1 MKRLGLLALVG
12 IAAASLAASRS
23 SATTS
28 SPVTTSISTVL
39 SSNSRELNSLFNGV
53 TLTARSVSVNS
64 NLGILSIRTPEGPAA
79 HAKREDVMAVGGGIH
94 MPVIIRLDPYRPTPT
109 SSHPIPETRSQLL
122 YALGFLA
129 IAWTVLR
136 SRKAAPP
143 HLA

>member
-1 MKRLGLLALVG
+1 MKRLGVLALIA

-53 TLTARSVSVNS
+53 TLTATSVSVNS
-64 NLGILSIRTPEGPAA
+64 NLGILSILTPTVPAA
-79 HAKREDVMAVGGGIH
+79 PAKRVDVMVVGGGVH
-94 MPVIIRLDPYRPTPT
+94 MPVIIRLDSYRPTFP
-109 SSHPIPETRSQLL
+109 SSHPIPETRSELL